1 MDTKILLIFILL
13 FLVYLLLFYY
23 LKLKNNIIFLLSLII
38 VLCINKLIIQKEF
51 FYNTN
56 NTNNTNILQNI
67 YSYIKSNGKSNS
79 NDVDFP
85 KITYMG
91 GPTQPIRTT
100 STKLNKS
107 FEDYLKDKANVNL
120 TPNTNSTEGA
130 LHADQFNITTS
141 PTGSSSSTV
150 TG

>member
-51 FYNTN
+51 FYNS
-56 NTNNTNILQNI
+56 NNTNILQNI
-67 YSYIKSNGKSNS
+67 YSYIKSNGESNR
-79 NDVDFP
+79 NDDNP

-91 GPTQPIRTT
+91 GPTQPIITK
-100 STKLNKS
+100 STNKS
-107 FEDYLKDKANVNL
+107 L
-120 TPNTNSTEGA
+120 TFVEYIKPNSNSNSNTNPNSTEGA
-130 LHADQFNITTS
+130 LHEAEFNIST
-141 PTGSSSSTV
+141 PTGSSSTA
-150 TG
+150 TDR

>member
-38 VLCINKLIIQKEF
+38 VLCINKLIIQTEF
-51 FYNTN
+51 FYNSN

-67 YSYIKSNGKSNS
+67 YSYIKSNGESNS
-79 NDVDFP
+79 NDDSP

-91 GPTQPIRTT
+91 GPTQPIITK
-100 STKLNKS
+100 STIKSLS
-107 FEDYLKDKANVNL
+107 FEAYLQKTAKVNS

-130 LHADQFNITTS
+130 LQSDNFNVTS
-141 PTGSSSSTV
+141 PTGSSSTV